1 MLDILNFQCY
11 SVYLTQP
18 TPEFYHAVS
27 SILSNFLIIP
37 VVKENIRVKL
47 APAISIGASTTPT
60 EETIKT
66 LPLVALKTI
75 FRLCL
80 CNQT

>member
-18 TPEFYHAVS
+18 TSEFDHAVS

-66 LPLVALKTI
+66 LPLVALQ